1 MLELPVINGKEF
13 IKFLESI
20 GFTTVN
26 IKGSHVRLKADDG
39 RITTVP
45 VHGAKAIPKGLLR
58 KIIRE
63 DLEISLEEFLLI
75 YSLYKGKSY

>member
-1 MLELPVINGKEF
+1 MPKLPVINGKEF
-13 IKFLESI
+13 IRFLESI
-20 GFTTVN
+20 GFKTFN

-45 VHGAKAIPKGLLR
+45 VHGTKAIPKGLLR

-63 DLEISLEEFLLI
+63 DLEISLDEFLRI
-75 YSLYKGKSY
+75 YSSYKGKSY